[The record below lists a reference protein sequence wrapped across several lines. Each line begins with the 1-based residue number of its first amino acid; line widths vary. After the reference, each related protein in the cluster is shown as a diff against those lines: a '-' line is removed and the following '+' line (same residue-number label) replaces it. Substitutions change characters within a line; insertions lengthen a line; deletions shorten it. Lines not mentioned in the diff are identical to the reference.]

1 MSVDFA
7 GDFFDNLAWQE
18 VSAFSGHLQGQ
29 KGDNM
34 EYAEIGIIGGSG
46 FYDLEGLEEAHS
58 VRLRTPFGSPSE
70 KLMLGKLHGRAV
82 AFLSRH
88 GHGHRLNPSEVNYRA
103 NLFAMKMLKVERLVS
118 ITAVGSLKEELKP
131 GELVIPDQYVDQTF
145 KREKTFFE
153 KGIVAHVSMA
163 DPTCPALGQLAHR
176 LAGEAGLTAHR
187 GGTYCNM
194 EGPQFSSRAE
204 SLANRK
210 MGHAL
215 IGMTQA
221 VEAKLARELE
231 MCFLPLAFVTDYD
244 CWHQSEESVTVEMV
258 MANLKQGVTAIRK
271 LLPLV
276 IQAMPGERSERSACS
291 CSGAL
296 AASIITA
303 PPLIPE
309 KTYKNLELIIG
320 KYIPSR
326 L

>member
-1 MSVDFA
+1 
-7 GDFFDNLAWQE
+7 
-18 VSAFSGHLQGQ
+18 
-29 KGDNM
+29 M
-34 EYAEIGIIGGSG
+34 EYAEVGIIGGSG
-46 FYDLEGLEEAHS
+46 FYELDGLEKAHA
-58 VRLRTPFGSPSE
+58 VRLRTPFGAPSE
-70 KLMLGKLHGRAV
+70 KLMLGRLHGRSL

-103 NLFAMKMLKVERLVS
+103 NLFAMKMIGVELLVS

-153 KGIVAHVSMA
+153 AGVVAHVPLA
-163 DPTCPALGQLAHR
+163 DPTCPVLGQLAHR
-176 LAGEAGLTAHR
+176 LARETGLTVHL

-204 SLANRK
+204 SLANRA

-258 MANLKQGVTAIRK
+258 VANLNKGVAQIKK
-271 LLPLV
+271 LLPLIV
-276 IQAMPGERSERSACS
+276 RELPGKRDACS
-291 CSGAL
+291 CAGAL
-296 AASIITA
+296 ANSILTA
-303 PPLIPE
+303 PAMIPE
-309 KTYKNLELIIG
+309 KAYKKLELIIG

>member
-1 MSVDFA
+1 
-7 GDFFDNLAWQE
+7 
-18 VSAFSGHLQGQ
+18 
-29 KGDNM
+29 M

-46 FYDLEGLEEAHS
+46 FYDLEGLENAHT
-58 VRLRTPFGSPSE
+58 VRLRTPFGAPSE
-70 KLMLGKLHGRAV
+70 KLMLGKLSGRAV

-88 GHGHRLNPSEVNYRA
+88 GHGHHINPSEVNYRA
-103 NLFAMKMLKVERLVS
+103 NLFAMKMLKVEHLIS

-153 KGIVAHVSMA
+153 NGIVAHVALA
-163 DPTCPALGQLAHR
+163 DPTCPVLAALAQR
-176 LAGEAGLTAHR
+176 LSREAGLTAHR

-204 SLANRK
+204 SLANRRL
-210 MGHAL
+210 GHSL

-244 CWHQSEESVTVEMV
+244 CWHQSEESVTVQMV
-258 MANLKQGVTAIRK
+258 VANLKKGVAQIKK

-276 IQAMPGERSERSACS
+276 AKELPEKRDACS
-291 CSGAL
+291 CANAL
-296 AASIITA
+296 ADSIITA
-303 PPLIPE
+303 PAMIPE
-309 KTYKNLELIIG
+309 KTYKKLELIIG
-320 KYIPSR
+320 KYIKSR
-326 L
+326 I

>member
-1 MSVDFA
+1 
-7 GDFFDNLAWQE
+7 
-18 VSAFSGHLQGQ
+18 
-29 KGDNM
+29 
-34 EYAEIGIIGGSG
+34 
-46 FYDLEGLEEAHS
+46 
-58 VRLRTPFGSPSE
+58 
-70 KLMLGKLHGRAV
+70 MLGKLHGRSL

-88 GHGHRLNPSEVNYRA
+88 GHGHRLSPSEVNYRA
-103 NLFAMKMLKVERLVS
+103 NLFAMKMLKVEHLVS

-145 KREKTFFE
+145 KREKTFF
-153 KGIVAHVSMA
+153 GDGVVAHVPLA
-163 DPTCPALGQLAHR
+163 EPTCPTDSRLAFR
-176 LAGEAGLTAHR
+176 LAGEAGLTAHL

-204 SLANRK
+204 SFANRK

-244 CWHQSEESVTVEMV
+244 CWHHGEEPVTVEMV
-258 MANLKQGVTAIRK
+258 VANLNQGVARIKK

-276 IQAMPGERSERSACS
+276 IQALPEKRDACACAS
-291 CSGAL
+291 AL
-296 AASIITA
+296 ATSIITA
-303 PPLIPE
+303 PAMIPE
-309 KTYKNLELIIG
+309 KTYKRLELVIG
-320 KYIPSR
+320 KYITSR

>member
-1 MSVDFA
+1 
-7 GDFFDNLAWQE
+7 
-18 VSAFSGHLQGQ
+18 
-29 KGDNM
+29 M

-46 FYDLEGLEEAHS
+46 FYDLEGLEEAHT
-58 VRLRTPFGSPSE
+58 VRLRTPFGAPSE
-70 KLMLGKLHGRAV
+70 KLMLGKVHGRAV

-103 NLFAMKMLKVERLVS
+103 NLFAMKMLKVERLIS
-118 ITAVGSLKEELKP
+118 ITAVGSLKEEFKP
-131 GELVIPDQYVDQTF
+131 GEMVIPDQYVDQTF

-153 KGIVAHVSMA
+153 EGIVAHVSFA
-163 DPTCPALGQLAHR
+163 DPTCPELSPLAQR
-176 LAGEAGLTAHR
+176 LAGEAGLACHH

-204 SLANRK
+204 SLANRG

-244 CWHQSEESVTVEMV
+244 CWHQSEEPVTVEMV
-258 MANLKQGVTAIRK
+258 VANLKKGVAQIKK

-276 IQAMPGERSERSACS
+276 IAALPERRDACS
-291 CSGAL
+291 CASAL
-296 AASIITA
+296 AGAVITA
-303 PPLIPE
+303 PQLIPE
-309 KTYKNLELIIG
+309 KTYKKLEFIIG
-320 KYIPSR
+320 KYIPTR
-326 L
+326 I

>member
-1 MSVDFA
+1 
-7 GDFFDNLAWQE
+7 
-18 VSAFSGHLQGQ
+18 
-29 KGDNM
+29 M
-34 EYAEIGIIGGSG
+34 EYAEVGIIGGSG
-46 FYDLEGLEEAHS
+46 FYELEGLEKAHV
-58 VRLRTPFGSPSE
+58 VRLRTPFGAPSE
-70 KLMLGKLHGRAV
+70 KLKLGKLHGRSV

-88 GHGHRLNPSEVNYRA
+88 GHGHRLSPSEVNYRA
-103 NLFAMKMLKVERLVS
+103 NLFAMKMLGVEHLVS
-118 ITAVGSLKEELKP
+118 VTAVGSLKEELKP
-131 GELVIPDQYVDQTF
+131 GELVIPDQYIDQTF

-153 KGIVAHVSMA
+153 AGVVAHVPLA
-163 DPTCPALGQLAHR
+163 DPTCPVLSQLAHR

-204 SLANRK
+204 SLANRQ

-258 MANLKQGVTAIRK
+258 IANLNQGIARIRN
-271 LLPLV
+271 LLPL
-276 IQAMPGERSERSACS
+276 IIKELPGKRNACS
-291 CSGAL
+291 CACAL
-296 AASIITA
+296 ANSIITA
-303 PPLIPE
+303 PALIPE
-309 KTYKNLELIIG
+309 KTYKRLELIIG
-320 KYIPSR
+320 KYIQSR

>member
-1 MSVDFA
+1 
-7 GDFFDNLAWQE
+7 
-18 VSAFSGHLQGQ
+18 
-29 KGDNM
+29 M

-46 FYDLEGLEEAHS
+46 FYDLEGLEEAHA
-58 VRLRTPFGSPSE
+58 VRLRTPFGPPSE
-70 KLMLGKLHGRAV
+70 KLMLGKLRGRSL

-88 GHGHRLNPSEVNYRA
+88 GHGHRLTPSEVNYRA
-103 NLFAMKMLKVERLVS
+103 NLYAMKLLKVERLIS
-118 ITAVGSLKEELKP
+118 ITAVGSLKEELRP
-131 GELVIPDQYVDQTF
+131 GELVIPDQYVDQTYR
-145 KREKTFFE
+145 REKTFFGE
-153 KGIVAHVSMA
+153 GVVAHVPLA
-163 DPTCPALGQLAHR
+163 EPTCPVLAPLAQR
-176 LAGEAGLTAHR
+176 LAGAAGIAAHR

-204 SLANRK
+204 SEANRR

-258 MANLKQGVTAIRK
+258 VANLKKGVGQIKK
-271 LLPLV
+271 LLPALV
-276 IQAMPGERSERSACS
+276 EALPRERGCACAS
-291 CSGAL
+291 AL

-303 PPLIPE
+303 PALIPE
-309 KTYKNLELIIG
+309 KTYKKLEIILG

>member
-1 MSVDFA
+1 
-7 GDFFDNLAWQE
+7 
-18 VSAFSGHLQGQ
+18 
-29 KGDNM
+29 M

-46 FYDLEGLEEAHS
+46 FYDLEGLEDAHS
-58 VRLRTPFGSPSE
+58 VQLRTPFGMPSE
-70 KLMLGKLHGRAV
+70 KLMLGKLHGRSV

-103 NLFAMKMLKVERLVS
+103 NLFAMKKLKVEHLIS

-153 KGIVAHVSMA
+153 DGLVAHVALA
-163 DPTCPALGQLAHR
+163 DPTCPVLGPLAFR
-176 LAGEAGLTAHR
+176 LSREAGLPAHL

-244 CWHQSEESVTVEMV
+244 CWHQDEEPVTVEMV
-258 MANLKQGVTAIRK
+258 IANLNKGVARIKQ
-271 LLPLV
+271 LLPRL
-276 IQAMPGERSERSACS
+276 ISELPRQRDACS
-291 CSGAL
+291 CANAL
-296 AASIITA
+296 AAAMITA
-303 PPLIPE
+303 PIMIPE
-309 KTYKNLELIIG
+309 RTYKKLELIIG
-320 KYIPSR
+320 KYIKSR
-326 L
+326 I

>member
-1 MSVDFA
+1 
-7 GDFFDNLAWQE
+7 
-18 VSAFSGHLQGQ
+18 
-29 KGDNM
+29 M

-46 FYDLEGLEEAHS
+46 FYDLEGLAEAHS
-58 VRLRTPFGSPSE
+58 VRLRTPFGAPSE
-70 KLMLGKLHGRAV
+70 KLLLGKIHGRAV
-82 AFLSRH
+82 AYLPRH
-88 GHGHRLNPSEVNYRA
+88 GHGHYLNPSEVNYRA
-103 NLFAMKMLKVERLVS
+103 NLYAMKMLKVERLVS

-131 GELVIPDQYVDQTF
+131 GEMVIPDQYVDQTF

-153 KGIVAHVSMA
+153 KGIVAHVSLA
-163 DPTCPALGQLAHR
+163 DPTCPALGSLAYR
-176 LAGEAGLTAHR
+176 LAGEAGLAAHR

-204 SLANRK
+204 SLANRM

-244 CWHQSEESVTVEMV
+244 CWHQSEEAVTVEIV
-258 MANLKQGVTAIRK
+258 IANLKKGVTAIKK
-271 LLPLV
+271 LLPLI
-276 IQAMPGERSERSACS
+276 IQALPDARDACS

-303 PPLIPE
+303 PALIPE
-309 KTYKNLELIIG
+309 KTYKKLELVIG

-326 L
+326 I

>member
-1 MSVDFA
+1 
-7 GDFFDNLAWQE
+7 
-18 VSAFSGHLQGQ
+18 
-29 KGDNM
+29 M

-58 VRLRTPFGSPSE
+58 VRLRTPFGAPSE

-153 KGIVAHVSMA
+153 NGIVAHVSLA
-163 DPTCPALGQLAHR
+163 DPTCPALGR
-176 LAGEAGLTAHR
+176 LAQRLAAEAGLAAHR

-204 SLANRK
+204 SLANRQL
-210 MGHAL
+210 GHAL

-258 MANLKQGVTAIRK
+258 MANLKQGVAAIRK
-271 LLPLV
+271 LLPL
-276 IQAMPGERSERSACS
+276 IIRELPRDRGACS
-291 CSGAL
+291 CANAL

-309 KTYKNLELIIG
+309 KTYKKLELIIG

>member
-1 MSVDFA
+1 
-7 GDFFDNLAWQE
+7 
-18 VSAFSGHLQGQ
+18 
-29 KGDNM
+29 M

-58 VRLRTPFGSPSE
+58 VRLRTPFGAPSE
-70 KLMLGKLHGRAV
+70 KLMLGKLHGRAL

-153 KGIVAHVSMA
+153 NGIVAHVSLA
-163 DPTCPALGQLAHR
+163 DPTCPALGQLAYR
-176 LAGEAGLTAHR
+176 LAGEAGLAAHR

-204 SLANRK
+204 SLANRR

-244 CWHQSEESVTVEMV
+244 CWHQSGESVTVEMV
-258 MANLKQGVTAIRK
+258 IANLKTGVAAIK
-271 LLPLV
+271 QLLPLV
-276 IQAMPGERSERSACS
+276 IRELPRDRGACS

-309 KTYKNLELIIG
+309 KTYQKLELIIG
-320 KYIPSR
+320 KYIQSR
-326 L
+326 I

>member
-1 MSVDFA
+1 
-7 GDFFDNLAWQE
+7 
-18 VSAFSGHLQGQ
+18 
-29 KGDNM
+29 M

-46 FYDLEGLEEAHS
+46 FYDLEGLEDAHT
-58 VRLRTPFGSPSE
+58 VQLRTPFGAPSE
-70 KLMLGKLHGRAV
+70 KLMLGKLHGRSL

-103 NLFAMKMLKVERLVS
+103 NLFAMKKLKVEQLIS

-131 GELVIPDQYVDQTF
+131 GELVIPDQYIDQTF

-153 KGIVAHVSMA
+153 DGIVAHVGLA
-163 DPTCPALGQLAHR
+163 DPTCPVLGQLAFR
-176 LAGEAGLTAHR
+176 LSCEAGLPAHL

-204 SLANRK
+204 SLANRA
-210 MGHAL
+210 MGHSL

-244 CWHQSEESVTVEMV
+244 CWHQSEEAVSVEMV
-258 MANLKQGVTAIRK
+258 IANLNQGVARIK
-271 LLPLV
+271 QLLPRL
-276 IQAMPGERSERSACS
+276 IRELPRQRDACS
-291 CSGAL
+291 CSSAL

-303 PPLIPE
+303 PVMIPE
-309 KTYKNLELIIG
+309 KTYKKLEFIIG
-320 KYIPSR
+320 KYIKSR
-326 L
+326 I

>member
-1 MSVDFA
+1 
-7 GDFFDNLAWQE
+7 
-18 VSAFSGHLQGQ
+18 
-29 KGDNM
+29 M

-46 FYDLEGLEEAHS
+46 FYDLEGMEGAHTVS
-58 VRLRTPFGSPSE
+58 MRTPFGAPSE
-70 KLMLGKLHGRAV
+70 KIMLGKLQGRSL

-103 NLFAMKMLKVERLVS
+103 NLFAMKKLKVEHLIS

-131 GELVIPDQYVDQTF
+131 GELVIPDQYVDQTY

-153 KGIVAHVSMA
+153 DGIVAHVPLA
-163 DPTCPALGQLAHR
+163 EPTCPVLGRLAFR
-176 LAGEAGLTAHR
+176 LAGETGLPAHL

-204 SLANRK
+204 SLANRQ

-244 CWHQSEESVTVEMV
+244 CWHQSEESVSVEMV
-258 MANLKQGVTAIRK
+258 IANLNKGVSGIKQ
-271 LLPLV
+271 LLPRL
-276 IQAMPGERSERSACS
+276 IRELPLQRDACS
-291 CSGAL
+291 CAGAL

-303 PPLIPE
+303 PIMIPE
-309 KTYKNLELIIG
+309 KTYKKLELIIG
-320 KYIPSR
+320 KYITSR
-326 L
+326 I